1 MDNNILTKCL
11 RSMVGEDE
19 FEDKAFTRFTEDLEK
34 VNIPSPQKNKMT
46 KSKGITESDDDDNLE
61 FDDTMFTPEEDSL
74 DDEAPVAVI
83 DTDLTDDEIEDG
95 KVDNTKYIGKYIC
108 ICPVCLN
115 PIFSEKSSGEIYCPV
130 CDMDVEIE
138 AAAGKVV
145 DANEPVEEV
154 TDEPTDE
161 VSDLDGELDKAQDDE
176 DKTES
181 LNKSESVQLKLT
193 NDDMINDIEKIYT
206 SVPDTS
212 EIDSILTKN
221 GANPDSDNWIDGLD
235 VPNAYA
241 DIIEW
246 AKKRYPDPE
255 GDIPYDIGKVIYPEI
270 FDENYSK
277 LKTESLVQVI
287 DKEGEW
293 EVVSKDNDSY
303 KLKNTKTGEE
313 LTANKDTVLDL
324 DGNKLAES
332 DKLKEAYYA
341 VLEVDGV
348 ERRYSFN
355 DRDQARKFID
365 SAEDLPQFRGHTI
378 GSKYTESVN
387 IEVCP
392 EGSVTVTADDTT
404 VKVAPSEDNAEAVP
418 AEPVAEIAPV
428 EEPEVAD
435 KSDALAGDVAVDVDE
450 IVSVDD
456 FDNESFD
463 KLVSE
468 NLSSI
473 LGDGAKFESTKVIRR
488 NNGLVIEGL
497 ANGNKVRFICNES
510 KSKKNVFRLE
520 GLKDVVGRVF
530 AESTYDKES
539 KSLKIESMTHKFL
552 SKVEGKVRVVSNI

>member
-83 DTDLTDDEIEDG
+83 DTELTDDEIEDG

-161 VSDLDGELDKAQDDE
+161 VSDLDDELDKVQDDE

-206 SVPDTS
+206 SATDTS

-221 GANPDSDNWIDGLD
+221 GANPDSDKWIDGLD

-255 GDIPYDIGKVIYPEI
+255 GDIPYNIGKIIYPEI

-324 DGNKLAES
+324 DGNKL
-332 DKLKEAYYA
+332 
-341 VLEVDGV
+341 
-348 ERRYSFN
+348 
-355 DRDQARKFID
+355 
-365 SAEDLPQFRGHTI
+365 
-378 GSKYTESVN
+378 TESVN

-418 AEPVAEIAPV
+418 AEPAAEIAPV
-428 EEPEVAD
+428 EDPEVAD

-552 SKVEGKVRVVSNI
+552 SKVEGKVKVVSNI